1 MIKLLVAL
9 LLITVIVF
17 LWCCLKVSS
26 ECSRWEEKIMVNR
39 EEFKKKLLNLLNNSN
54 LSKKLDKNT
63 GESKGSPFS
72 MGGSK

>member
-26 ECSRWEEKIMVNR
+26 ECSRWEEEHNGK
-39 EEFKKKLLNLLNNSN
+39 
-54 LSKKLDKNT
+54 
-63 GESKGSPFS
+63 
-72 MGGSK
+72 